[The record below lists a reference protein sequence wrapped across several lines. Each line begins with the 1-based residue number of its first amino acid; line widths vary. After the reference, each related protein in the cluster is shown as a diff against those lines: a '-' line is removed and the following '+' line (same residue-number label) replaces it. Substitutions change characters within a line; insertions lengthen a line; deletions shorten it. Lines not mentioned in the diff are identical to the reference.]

1 MGRTDVV
8 KIRKSQDGMQ
18 INAAVVLVDGIGFI
32 PQVSAGLPD
41 PGQDILN
48 GWFSHVIN
56 SPR

>member
-41 PGQDILN
+41 PG
-48 GWFSHVIN
+48 
-56 SPR
+56 